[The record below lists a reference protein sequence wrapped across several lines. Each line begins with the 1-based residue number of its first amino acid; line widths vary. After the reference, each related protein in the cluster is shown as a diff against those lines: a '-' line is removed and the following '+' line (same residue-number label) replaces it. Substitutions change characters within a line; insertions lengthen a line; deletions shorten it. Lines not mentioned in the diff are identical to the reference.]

1 MRFYYALQNLTKL
14 SKLDLVSWRRGV
26 AQLELDLAEEDAK
39 SHDMVLQAIRRAMT
53 TLPLII
59 NWTVLFIHSEVP
71 KFPFDPKA
79 YQALAALDIAG
90 VRTKFLLLSETGA
103 DFEDVILPEETKM
116 LQEARI
122 CRAKLEVLCTTSLLH
137 SKMERF
143 RLAGAPSLE
152 AYFKSVAT
160 KLIKHPTKISDKVRV
175 RLAEDILIV
184 TKGHL
189 TQFVAPSLSTCQ
201 AALVTSRV
209 EDVVENGSNAVMVG
223 STSILSGVQVE
234 KWHEE
239 VELVG
244 ISTQPASHLDPLLT
258 GRNAILLGKGTPY
271 ALPDTSK
278 HSKTEEKKNSLRFS
292 LLTRKLSSQSEVLIV
307 WTRWDL
313 YRLYKDGPASR
324 GLTKRFYAL
333 MALEN
338 GLLLAKELLNAEMVT
353 SPPLPHGGESEKTA
367 PAEEREAELLD
378 LEMNVALDQ
387 LPKKDYVA
395 EESSSGVA
403 EALETLIWTSSGK
416 ARFKS
421 LV

>member
-1 MRFYYALQNLTKL
+1 MRFNLNLQNLTKL
-14 SKLDLVSWRRGV
+14 SKLDLVAWRSGV
-26 AQLELDLAEEDAK
+26 AQLELDLAEEDTQSQDK
-39 SHDMVLQAIRRAMT
+39 VLQAIRRAMT

-59 NWTVLFIHSEVP
+59 NWTVLFIHPEVP
-71 KFPFDPKA
+71 RFPFDPKA

-103 DFEDVILPEETKM
+103 DLEDLILPEEVKM

-122 CRAKLEVLCTTSLLH
+122 SRAKLEVLCTTSLLH

-143 RLAGAPSLE
+143 RIAGTPSLE
-152 AYFKSVAT
+152 TYLKSIAR

-184 TKGHL
+184 TKGQL
-189 TQFVAPSLSTCQ
+189 TQFPAPSLSTCQ

-209 EDVVENGSNAVMVG
+209 ENVVQNGSNAVMVG

-239 VELVG
+239 VELVAL
-244 ISTQPASHLDPLLT
+244 STQPATQLDPLLT

-271 ALPDTSK
+271 ALPDPSM
-278 HSKTEEKKNSLRFS
+278 HSKSEDKKNSLRFS
-292 LLTRKLSSQSEVLIV
+292 LLTRKLSSQAEVLIV

-324 GLTKRFYAL
+324 GLTKRYYAL

-338 GLLLAKELLNAEMVT
+338 GLLLAKELLNAEMIT
-353 SPPLPHGGESEKTA
+353 SPPLPHGGESDKSA
-367 PAEEREAELLD
+367 PMEAREQELLD

-387 LPKKDYVA
+387 LPKRDYVA

-416 ARFKS
+416 AHFKS